1 MACSDRPLDA
11 ATRLGHTNN
20 TSHISSQPTHRAVYP
35 NSDPVTPT
43 VSYVVTGLIYAAI
56 VVLWAAYLV
65 PLALRRYD
73 EASHD
78 RPVESFSSR
87 MRILRRSASE
97 SDSDDGKP
105 AVRTQASADEPTPD
119 EAAAE
124 ERPEPRSAPRPARPT
139 MSTAQRESTRIAIR
153 RRRRTLGT
161 LLTATA
167 LVAGS
172 AYALMVPWWSVSIPA
187 GLVLAW
193 LVACRIQVLG
203 EIADAAP
210 KPIGD
215 APDDEPTV
223 VISTASVGLQYEDFQ
238 PDRKNV
244 MMSEPFYEDD
254 LEEQVNVAVPV
265 ATEDG
270 GSLWDPVPVT
280 LPTYVDKPQAPRTVR
295 TIDFNGADVWT
306 SGHVEGEET
315 EMPEPAPEEAEHRRA
330 VGD

>member
-1 MACSDRPLDA
+1 M
-11 ATRLGHTNN
+11 
-20 TSHISSQPTHRAVYP
+20 YP

-78 RPVESFSSR
+78 RQVESFSSR
-87 MRILRRSASE
+87 MRILRRSAPE
-97 SDSDDGKP
+97 SDNDDDKP
-105 AVRTQASADEPTPD
+105 AAPVEAVTDESAAASDPAPEVKSEGTPAPKRTPTP
-119 EAAAE
+119 
-124 ERPEPRSAPRPARPT
+124 P
-139 MSTAQRESTRIAIR
+139 AQRESTRIAIQ
-153 RRRRTLGT
+153 RRRRTLAT

-172 AYALMVPWWSVSIPA
+172 AYALIVPWWSVAIP
-187 GLVLAW
+187 GVLVVTW

-203 EIADAAP
+203 EIADATP
-210 KPIGD
+210 EPMGD

-223 VISTASVGLQYEDFQ
+223 VISAMTDDVQYEDFQ
-238 PDRKNV
+238 PERRNV
-244 MMSEPFYEDD
+244 MVAEPLVEDD
-254 LEEQVNVAVPV
+254 LAEQVNVAVPV
-265 ATEDG
+265 ATEG
-270 GSLWDPVPVT
+270 GDSLWDPVPVT

-295 TIDFNGADVWT
+295 TIDFNGPDTWT
-306 SGHVEGEET
+306 SGPVEGEDT
-315 EMPEPAPEEAEHRRA
+315 EMPEQASDAPEHRRA

>member
-1 MACSDRPLDA
+1 MYA
-11 ATRLGHTNN
+11 
-20 TSHISSQPTHRAVYP
+20 
-35 NSDPVTPT
+35 NSTPVTPT

-73 EASHD
+73 EASQD

-87 MRILRRSASE
+87 VRILRRGASE
-97 SDSDDGKP
+97 SEPDAGSHDGDERVEAGDDKPATDVTVGQRSDDRPSVKP
-105 AVRTQASADEPTPD
+105 APKSVSKATPL
-119 EAAAE
+119 
-124 ERPEPRSAPRPARPT
+124 
-139 MSTAQRESTRIAIR
+139 AQRESTRIAIS

-172 AYALMVPWWSVSIPA
+172 AYALIVPWWSVAIPA
-187 GLVLAW
+187 GLVIAW

-203 EIADAAP
+203 ESADAVP
-210 KPIGD
+210 EPMGD

-223 VISTASVGLQYEDFQ
+223 VISTKVESLQYEDFQ

-244 MMSEPFYEDD
+244 MLAAELGEDD

-295 TIDFNGADVWT
+295 TIDFNGPDTWT
-306 SGHVEGEET
+306 SGHVEGEQT
-315 EMPEPAPEEAEHRRA
+315 EMPEATPDANDHRRA

>member
-1 MACSDRPLDA
+1 M
-11 ATRLGHTNN
+11 
-20 TSHISSQPTHRAVYP
+20 YP
-35 NSDPVTPT
+35 NSGPVTPT

-78 RPVESFSSR
+78 RQVESFSSR
-87 MRILRRSASE
+87 MRILRRSSPE
-97 SDSDDGKP
+97 SDNEDDKR
-105 AVRTQASADEPTPD
+105 AVRTEATVPKTSA
-119 EAAAE
+119 EAVTGKPVADTKPAAK
-124 ERPEPRSAPRPARPT
+124 PAPKPARPT
-139 MSTAQRESTRIAIR
+139 MSTAQRESTRVAIQ

-172 AYALMVPWWSVSIPA
+172 AYALIVPWWSVAIPG

-210 KPIGD
+210 KPMGD
-215 APDDEPTV
+215 MPDDEPTV
-223 VISTASVGLQYEDFQ
+223 VISTVAEDRQYEDFQ

-244 MMSEPFYEDD
+244 MESAPLADDD
-254 LEEQVNVAVPV
+254 LEEQINVAVPV

-270 GSLWDPVPVT
+270 DSLWDPVPVT
-280 LPTYVDKPQAPRTVR
+280 LPTYVEKPQAPRTVR
-295 TIDFNGADVWT
+295 TIEFNGTDAWT
-306 SGHVEGEET
+306 SGHVDGEQT
-315 EMPEPAPEEAEHRRA
+315 EMPDSAADATEHRRA